1 MISGNPSAIGP
12 FLSIFKVMSYEPTY
26 TDPESV
32 DLHLGDLEGT
42 CTEEEIR
49 IAELDTDRAL
59 VAISSYQETTG
70 LKLDVDAL
78 TNKQH
83 NLLGMAVA
91 EQIKYR
97 RIQGPEFFDVRQY
110 KEATGEGF
118 SRKGRRPI
126 YSDAAKEYLRR
137 AGFTANRF
145 IASNSR
151 LSRQELRDL
160 YFDRW

>member
-1 MISGNPSAIGP
+1 
-12 FLSIFKVMSYEPTY
+12 MSYEPTY

-32 DLHLGDLEGT
+32 DSHLGDTAGT
-42 CTEEEIR
+42 CSEEEIR

-59 VAISSYQETTG
+59 IAISSYQEDTG

-110 KEATGEGF
+110 PEATGEGF

-126 YSDAAKEYLRR
+126 YSDAAREYLRR

-145 IASNSR
+145 ISPNSR
-151 LSRQELRDL
+151 LSKQELRDL

>member
-1 MISGNPSAIGP
+1 MP
-12 FLSIFKVMSYEPTY
+12 YEPTY
-26 TDPESV
+26 NDPESV
-32 DLHLGDLEGT
+32 DEYLGDPEGT

-59 VAISSYQETTG
+59 VAVSTYQEDTG
-70 LKLDVDAL
+70 LKLDVDSL

-83 NLLGMAVA
+83 NLLGRAVA
-91 EQIKYR
+91 EQIRYR

-110 KEATGEGF
+110 KETTGEGF

-137 AGFTANRF
+137 ANLTPTRYIG
-145 IASNSR
+145 SR
-151 LSRQELRDL
+151 HSLSKQELKDL
-160 YFDRW
+160 YFDKW

>member
-1 MISGNPSAIGP
+1 MP
-12 FLSIFKVMSYEPTY
+12 YEPTY

-32 DLHLGDLEGT
+32 DLHLGDSQGT

-59 VAISSYQETTG
+59 ISVSSYQEDTG
-70 LKLDVDAL
+70 LKLNVDVL
-78 TNKQH
+78 SNKQH

-110 KEATGEGF
+110 KEASGDGF
-118 SRKGRRPI
+118 TRKGRRPI
-126 YSDAAKEYLRR
+126 YSDTAREYLRR
-137 AGFTANRF
+137 AGFTPTRY
-145 IASNSR
+145 IASKKK
-151 LSRQELRDL
+151 LSPSELRD
-160 YFDRW
+160 YFFDRW

>member
-1 MISGNPSAIGP
+1 
-12 FLSIFKVMSYEPTY
+12 MSYEPTY
-26 TDPESV
+26 TDTQSV
-32 DLHLGDLEGT
+32 DEHLGDTEGT

-59 VAISSYQETTG
+59 IAVSSYQEATG

-78 TNKQH
+78 SNKQH

-118 SRKGRRPI
+118 SRKGRRPL
-126 YSDAAKEYLRR
+126 YSDTAKEYLRR
-137 AGFTANRF
+137 AGLTATRF
-145 IASNSR
+145 ISSNKK
-151 LSRQELRDL
+151 LSPQELRDL